1 MLAIAHSSRKLV
13 VACKA
18 SSSNKS
24 DNPKFEKSKKVFND
38 FHNKRSE
45 TFKLNSND
53 LVKVSQGEINDIR
66 AFIKELDTFHRQ
78 QFDELKADLKKK
90 TAKKTNDSQGQE
102 NEEVVA
108 EVVAEVVVETS
119 NGDENIFLKK

>member
-1 MLAIAHSSRKLV
+1 MLAITQSSRRLA

-18 SSSNKS
+18 SSSSKS
-24 DNPKFEKSKKVFND
+24 ENPKFEKSKKVFND
-38 FHNKRSE
+38 FHNKRNE

-53 LVKVSQGEINDIR
+53 LVKVSQGEINDIK

-78 QFDELKADLKKK
+78 QFDELKAGLKKK
-90 TAKKTNDSQGQE
+90 STKKADGSQD

-108 EVVAEVVVETS
+108 EVVAEVVVET
-119 NGDENIFLKK
+119 DDNIFLKK

>member
-1 MLAIAHSSRKLV
+1 MLAITNSARKLT

-18 SSSNKS
+18 SSSKKS

-38 FHNKRSE
+38 FHKKRSE
-45 TFKLNSND
+45 TFKANSND
-53 LVKVSQGEINDIR
+53 LVKVSQGEINEIG

-78 QFDELKADLKKK
+78 QFDELKAGLKKK
-90 TAKKTNDSQGQE
+90 NAKKTDD

-108 EVVAEVVVETS
+108 EVVAEVVVETDA
-119 NGDENIFLKK
+119 GDDNIFLKK

>member
-1 MLAIAHSSRKLV
+1 MLAITQSSRRLA

-24 DNPKFEKSKKVFND
+24 ENPKFEKSKKVFND
-38 FHNKRSE
+38 FHNKRNE

-53 LVKVSQGEINDIR
+53 LVKVSQGEINDIK

-78 QFDELKADLKKK
+78 QFDEIKASLKKK
-90 TAKKTNDSQGQE
+90 DAKKADGSQD

-108 EVVAEVVVETS
+108 EVVAEVVVET
-119 NGDENIFLKK
+119 DDNIFLKK